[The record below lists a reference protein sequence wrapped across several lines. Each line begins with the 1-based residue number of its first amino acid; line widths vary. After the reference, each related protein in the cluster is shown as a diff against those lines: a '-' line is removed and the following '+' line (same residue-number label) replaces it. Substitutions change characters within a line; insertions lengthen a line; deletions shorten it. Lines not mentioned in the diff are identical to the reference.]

1 MAYMKT
7 KQSKK
12 IRNINTVGVTFINVS
27 AIGSAM
33 CSLICLETK
42 KKKPSFQLLLF
53 KKCFCV
59 LQKDKRSKYKHM
71 FYIKVKPRRYTE
83 CSDSGIRLA
92 GD

>member
-42 KKKPSFQLLLF
+42 KKNHHSSCYCLKNVSVFY
-53 KKCFCV
+53 KKTKG
-59 LQKDKRSKYKHM
+59 QN
-71 FYIKVKPRRYTE
+71 INT
-83 CSDSGIRLA
+83 CST
-92 GD
+92 

>member
-42 KKKPSFQLLLF
+42 KKKTIIP
-53 KKCFCV
+53 V
-59 LQKDKRSKYKHM
+59 AT
-71 FYIKVKPRRYTE
+71 V
-83 CSDSGIRLA
+83 
-92 GD
+92 

>member
-27 AIGSAM
+27 VIGSAM

-42 KKKPSFQLLLF
+42 KKSFQLLLF
-53 KKCFCV
+53 KNVSVFFLKN
-59 LQKDKRSKYKHM
+59 KRSKYKHM
-71 FYIKVKPRRYTE
+71 FHIKVKPRRYTV
-83 CSDSGIRLA
+83 
-92 GD
+92 